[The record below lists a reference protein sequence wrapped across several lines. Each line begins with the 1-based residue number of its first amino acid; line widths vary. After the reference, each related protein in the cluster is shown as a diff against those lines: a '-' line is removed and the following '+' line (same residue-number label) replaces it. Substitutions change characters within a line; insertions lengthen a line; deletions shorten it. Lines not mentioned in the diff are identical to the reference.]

1 MQEEKSHNEE
11 VEFAYRNVKETVLTP
26 LFSRFSSFECQPVVK
41 FITRKVLSSCYTYC
55 LMSDDYVFRQ
65 LFHIFSVHHQS
76 DDNYQEYIYNQ
87 VSLVLTF
94 FQSDD

>member
-11 VEFAYRNVKETVLTP
+11 VEFAYNKVKETVLTP
-26 LFSRFSSFECQPVVK
+26 LFTRFSSFQCQPVVK
-41 FITRKVLSSCYTYC
+41 FITMEVLSSCYTYS
-55 LMSDDYVFRQ
+55 LINDDYVFRQ

-87 VSLVLTF
+87 VSLVLTLF
-94 FQSDD
+94 